1 MNLPHLAQ
9 RLFNTPLALHP
20 SKAEVIMASV
30 MDRFGISKIES
41 SLAMDDDWYGYDDNR
56 GRESRSDPGYD
67 NVLGVAVIPICGTLV
82 QKLGIPTGRAWTR
95 DPKAVQ
101 AAVLRAIAA
110 SFQRSDN
117 DALALLRGAFP
128 KTATIMLTEWEKTL
142 GLPDDCSIGEVDTI
156 AKRQSAIVSKL
167 ISTGGQSKSYFISI
181 AAAMGYTISIKEYRQ
196 ARAGLSVCGD
206 GLNGDDWPFVWL
218 VEAED
223 TTITYARA
231 GLSYCG
237 DPLRSWGNRQL
248 ECRINALAPSY
259 TLVKFGYIYFGFN
272 DEGVYEVTPEFA
284 RIFDIASGYV

>member
-1 MNLPHLAQ
+1 MS
-9 RLFNTPLALHP
+9 LFTVDDYRLALQALIP
-20 SKAEVIMASV
+20 S
-30 MDRFGISKIES
+30 
-41 SLAMDDDWYGYDDNR
+41 
-56 GRESRSDPGYD
+56 
-67 NVLGVAVIPICGTLV
+67 
-82 QKLGIPTGRAWTR
+82 GRAWPRASDT
-95 DPKAVQ
+95 VQ
-101 AAVLRAIAA
+101 ASVLQALAA
-110 SFQRSDN
+110 SFQRSDGE
-117 DALALLRGAFP
+117 ATGLLGGSFP
-128 KTATIMLTEWEKTL
+128 KTATIMLPEWESAL

-156 AKRQSAIVSKL
+156 AKRQNAIVSKL
-167 ISTGGQSKSYFISI
+167 ISTGGQSKSYFIGI
-181 AAAMGYTISIKEYRQ
+181 AAAMGYTIDIKEYRQ

-237 DPLRSWGNRQL
+237 DPLRSWGDRQL

-284 RIFDIASGYV
+284 RLFDIASKYI

>member
-1 MNLPHLAQ
+1 M
-9 RLFNTPLALHP
+9 
-20 SKAEVIMASV
+20 
-30 MDRFGISKIES
+30 
-41 SLAMDDDWYGYDDNR
+41 
-56 GRESRSDPGYD
+56 
-67 NVLGVAVIPICGTLV
+67 
-82 QKLGIPTGRAWTR
+82 
-95 DPKAVQ
+95 
-101 AAVLRAIAA
+101 AA
-110 SFQRSDN
+110 S
-117 DALALLRGAFP
+117 P
-128 KTATIMLTEWEKTL
+128 
-142 GLPDDCSIGEVDTI
+142 
-156 AKRQSAIVSKL
+156 
-167 ISTGGQSKSYFISI
+167 
-181 AAAMGYTISIKEYRQ
+181 ISIKEYRQ

>member
-1 MNLPHLAQ
+1 MS
-9 RLFNTPLALHP
+9 LFTTDDYLRALQALIP
-20 SKAEVIMASV
+20 S
-30 MDRFGISKIES
+30 
-41 SLAMDDDWYGYDDNR
+41 
-56 GRESRSDPGYD
+56 
-67 NVLGVAVIPICGTLV
+67 
-82 QKLGIPTGRAWTR
+82 GRAWTR

-101 AAVLRAIAA
+101 AAVLRALAA

-156 AKRQSAIVSKL
+156 AKRQNAIVSKL

-181 AAAMGYTISIKEYRQ
+181 AAAMGYIISIKEFRQ
-196 ARAGLSVCGD
+196 ARSGLSVCGD
-206 GLNGDDWPFVWL
+206 SLNGDDWPFVWL

-223 TTITYARA
+223 TTISYARA
-231 GLSYCG
+231 GLTYCG

-272 DEGVYEVTPEFA
+272 DEGVYDITPEFC
-284 RIFDIASGYV
+284 RIFDIASGYIP

>member
-1 MNLPHLAQ
+1 MS
-9 RLFNTPLALHP
+9 LFSTDDYQKALQ
-20 SKAEVIMASV
+20 A
-30 MDRFGISKIES
+30 
-41 SLAMDDDWYGYDDNR
+41 L
-56 GRESRSDPGYD
+56 
-67 NVLGVAVIPICGTLV
+67 
-82 QKLGIPTGRAWTR
+82 IPTGRAWTR

-206 GLNGDDWPFVWL
+206 WPFVWL